1 MSCRVVSRSTLEE
14 AAASRAEIFRQIKLL
29 PARDVRC
36 AHTLSLSLNKME
48 ASRCR

>member
-14 AAASRAEIFRQIKLL
+14 AAASRADFQQIKLL

-36 AHTLSLSLNKME
+36 AHTLSLTLNKME